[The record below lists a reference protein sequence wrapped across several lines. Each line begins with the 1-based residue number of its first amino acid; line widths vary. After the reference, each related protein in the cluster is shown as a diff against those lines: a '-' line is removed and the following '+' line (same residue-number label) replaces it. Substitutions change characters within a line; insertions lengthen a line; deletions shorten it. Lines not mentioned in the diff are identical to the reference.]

1 MIVYRITLIKFADK
15 LSASGNP
22 ARWNSG
28 DIKMIYTAGTRALAC
43 LENIVHR
50 SSLGLLEKFRIMMIE
65 IPDDI
70 VVKEIKPSTLSDD
83 WHKFDNYPE
92 TQRIGDQWIKR
103 VESAVLKVPSAI
115 IPEEF
120 NYLINPLHKDFDRIK
135 YLRNDPFTF
144 DSRIKE

>member
-1 MIVYRITLIKFADK
+1 
-15 LSASGNP
+15 
-22 ARWNSG
+22 
-28 DIKMIYTAGTRALAC
+28 MIYTAGTRALAC

-70 VVKEIKPSTLSDD
+70 VMKEVKPAALSDD
-83 WHKFDNYPE
+83 WRKFDNYPE
-92 TQRIGDQWIKR
+92 TQGIGDGWIKKA
-103 VESAVLKVPSAI
+103 ESAVLKAPSAI

-144 DSRIKE
+144 DSRIKG